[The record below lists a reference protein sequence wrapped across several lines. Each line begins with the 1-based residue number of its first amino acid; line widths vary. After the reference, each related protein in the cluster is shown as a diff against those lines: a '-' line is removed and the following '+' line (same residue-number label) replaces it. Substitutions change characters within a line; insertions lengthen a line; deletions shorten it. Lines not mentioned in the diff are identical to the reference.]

1 MKQKTSLQQQLY
13 TVAFMDLSIKNIL
26 DSSALFHRPEWMDTM
41 FLLIFFGCI
50 GWKLILQRY
59 TKPMLFGTAV
69 FGLIFAL
76 VSFKMSYFFLLFT
89 FCGVAA
95 AQDINLKQVLKYTS
109 VTKILMILL
118 HVIPYIVTLMVTPEQ
133 IQYFYR
139 NGVQRHYFYVG
150 HPNTFSMYV
159 GWALLEFAYAFYD
172 QLRGVH
178 LILLWVV
185 NFIVYKFTDS
195 NTSLIV
201 MTLCIAG
208 FLAERAKPQLMAK
221 ILTPIARF
229 GFAFCS
235 IFFTVITMW
244 FTSMPSAIRELY
256 LKLNDFFTGR
266 LLFGAFTYETFGIA
280 WLGNPGVY
288 LSGTTYFE
296 GFWIDSLVYDN
307 SYIYL
312 LVYYGAIFLPIFSL
326 AFIITGKDKKKDT
339 RRNVE
344 KVLLIGYTFYAIME
358 NYAIN
363 AVLCFPVLFVGS
375 RIFEMYEE
383 KQQAKRLQKKELQ
396 KRRAV

>member
-1 MKQKTSLQQQLY
+1 MKQRTSLQQQLY
-13 TVAFMDLSIKNIL
+13 TVAFVDLSIKNVL
-26 DSSALFHRPEWMDTM
+26 DSSTLFHRPEWMDTM
-41 FLLIFFGCI
+41 FLLIFFGFI
-50 GWKLILQRY
+50 GWKLMLQRY
-59 TKPMLFGTAV
+59 TKPMLFGTTV

-95 AQDINLKQVLKYTS
+95 AQDINLKQVFRYTS

-118 HVIPYIVTLMVTPEQ
+118 HVIPYIVTAIVTPEQ
-133 IQYFYR
+133 IDYIYR
-139 NGVQRHYFYVG
+139 NGVKRQYFYIG

-172 QLRGVH
+172 QLRGIH
-178 LILLWVV
+178 LILIWIL
-185 NFIVYKFTDS
+185 NFIVYKYTDS

-201 MTLCIAG
+201 MTICVAG
-208 FLAERAKPQLMAK
+208 FLAERTKPQLMAK
-221 ILTPIARF
+221 IVTPIARF

-244 FTSMPSAIRELY
+244 FTSMPPAIRELY

-266 LLFGAFTYETFGIA
+266 LLFGAFTYDTFGIA

-383 KQQAKRLQKKELQ
+383 KQQAKRLQNKELQ